1 MLWATLALL
10 GVPLWIVAGGLAVMF
25 WSRSKFK
32 KQDGVFATKM
42 RLESGSAPGV
52 GEKWPPMSSFALW
65 VHDVLL
71 VHKGLGLMNTS
82 PLGVAGLEGSG
93 EGVDPE
99 EVKRLGENPVILRF
113 RLDNGA
119 VLQMA
124 ASGEA
129 LELVQGPFSTSE
141 APGEDRG

>member
-10 GVPLWIVAGGLAVMF
+10 GVPMWLVVGGLAVMF

-65 VHDVLL
+65 IHDVLM

-82 PLGVAGLEGSG
+82 PLGVAVS
-93 EGVDPE
+93 
-99 EVKRLGENPVILRF
+99 
-113 RLDNGA
+113 
-119 VLQMA
+119 
-124 ASGEA
+124 
-129 LELVQGPFSTSE
+129 
-141 APGEDRG
+141 

>member
-1 MLWATLALL
+1 MIWAILALL
-10 GVPLWIVAGGLAVMF
+10 GVPLWLVVGVLLVML

-52 GEKWPPMSSFALW
+52 GEKWPPVSSFALW

-71 VHKGLGLMNTS
+71 VHKGLGLAQTI
-82 PLGVAGLEGSG
+82 PLGVAGSEGSAQG
-93 EGVDPE
+93 EDLE

-119 VLQMA
+119 VLLMA
-124 ASGEA
+124 VPGNVLKLA
-129 LELVQGPFSTSE
+129 QGPFSTGE
-141 APGEDRG
+141 AQGED

>member
-10 GVPLWIVAGGLAVMF
+10 GVPMWLVVGGLAVMF
-25 WSRSKFK
+25 WSRSRFK

-65 VHDVLL
+65 VHDVLM
-71 VHKGLGLMNTS
+71 VHKGLGLVNVS
-82 PLGVAGLEGSG
+82 PLGVAAVEGPAQTADS
-93 EGVDPE
+93 E
-99 EVKRLGENPVILRF
+99 EVKRLGEHPVVLRF
-113 RLDNGA
+113 RLDDGA

-124 ASGEA
+124 LPGDA
-129 LELVQGPFSTSE
+129 LELAQGPFSISE
-141 APGEDRG
+141 AQGE

>member
-10 GVPLWIVAGGLAVMF
+10 GVPMWLVVGGLAVMF
-25 WSRSKFK
+25 WSRSRSK

-52 GEKWPPMSSFALW
+52 GKKWPPMSSFALW
-65 VHDVLL
+65 VHDVLM

-82 PLGVAGLEGSG
+82 PLGVAGSEGSA
-93 EGVDPE
+93 EDVDPE

-113 RLDNGA
+113 RLDNRA
-119 VLQMA
+119 VLQLA
-124 ASGEA
+124 ASAEA
-129 LELVQGPFSTSE
+129 LELAQGPFSTSE
-141 APGEDRG
+141 AQGDE

>member
-10 GVPLWIVAGGLAVMF
+10 GVPMWLVVGGLAVMF

-65 VHDVLL
+65 VHDVLM

-82 PLGVAGLEGSG
+82 PLGVAGSEGSAKD
-93 EGVDPE
+93 VDPE

-124 ASGEA
+124 VPGDA
-129 LELVQGPFSTSE
+129 LELAQGPFSISE
-141 APGEDRG
+141 AQGE